1 MSTRTSS
8 LCINALAASAFLAA
22 APVQGFSSL
31 SPVGIGLVIAFVI
44 LSLAIHE
51 VAHAWVALQRG
62 DPTARDLG
70 RITLN
75 PIPHID
81 PVMTVILPLMLGFMS
96 GGAFIFG
103 GAKPVPVNAARLK
116 SPLSDMALVAL
127 AGPVSNWLL
136 AILFGALYK
145 LSLLHGF
152 YPGAGETYGERIG
165 QLFPLVMASAMA
177 TNLFLAVF
185 NLLPIP
191 PLDGSRVMN
200 WLLPAPLREGYMR
213 LETIGLLLVVAVYYF
228 TPVRGFLNAAVQS
241 MANLILSWVPS

>member
-1 MSTRTSS
+1 M
-8 LCINALAASAFLAA
+8 NALAAFSFLAV
-22 APVQGFSSL
+22 APVQGFSRL

-62 DPTARDLG
+62 DTTARDLG

-81 PVMTVILPLMLGFMS
+81 PVMTIIVPVFLAVLS
-96 GGAFIFG
+96 SGAFIFG
-103 GAKPVPVNAARLK
+103 GAKPVPVTMSRLK
-116 SPLSDMALVAL
+116 NPLPDMALVAL

-152 YPGAGETYGERIG
+152 YPGAAESYGERLG

-177 TNLFLAVF
+177 TNLFLALF

-213 LETIGLLLVVAVYYF
+213 LETIGLFLVVGVYYY
-228 TPVRGFLNAAVQS
+228 TPVRDYLNMAVQG
-241 MANLILSWVPS
+241 MANLILSWVPA